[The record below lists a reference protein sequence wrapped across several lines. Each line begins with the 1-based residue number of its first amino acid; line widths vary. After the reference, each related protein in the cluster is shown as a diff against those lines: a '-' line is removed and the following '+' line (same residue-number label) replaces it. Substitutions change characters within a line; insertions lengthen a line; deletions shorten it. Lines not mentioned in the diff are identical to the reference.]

1 MTRIVYVKQAPID
14 PTRIERQRKIS
25 DGWKRLLTLLPTIM
39 ITVGASLL
47 ISVGYPIVSYEF
59 KTGIKVKR
67 ERILSPVSES
77 VLAEAKGLLDPSVGD
92 GSSEPYVISQVV
104 AGSNTTVDYNQL
116 ESWFQFSHPQDNFNS
131 STLTHY
137 TISIPKLRI
146 QDALVTIGTDD
157 LDKSLIHYG
166 GTANPG
172 EPGSPVIFGHSIL
185 PQFYS
190 PKSYRS
196 IFSLLSTLKVGDEI
210 MVSFDGIVYRYVVY
224 DYYEV
229 LPNEVDI
236 LEQRYNRKDLTLVT
250 CVPPGTYWRRGIVKA
265 RLVER

>member
-1 MTRIVYVKQAPID
+1 MIQVYLKAPPSNPEQVIRQQQVTVGWTRFK
-14 PTRIERQRKIS
+14 
-25 DGWKRLLTLLPTIM
+25 LLLPTIL

-47 ISVGYPIVSYEF
+47 ISVGYPILAYEL
-59 KTGIKVKR
+59 KTGQKVKR
-67 ERILSPVSES
+67 ERVLSPVSES
-77 VLAEAKGLLDPSVGD
+77 VLAEAKGLLNPSTAQRPI
-92 GSSEPYVISQVV
+92 EPQVLAQSPAENQAADYSQI
-104 AGSNTTVDYNQL
+104 N
-116 ESWFQFSHPQDNFNS
+116 SWFNFSRPQTTLS
-131 STLTHY
+131 PSTITHY

-146 QDALVTIGTDD
+146 KDALVTIGGDD

-166 GTANPG
+166 GTASPG

-190 PKSYRS
+190 PNSYRS
-196 IFSLLSTLKVGDEI
+196 IFSLLPSLKTGDEI
-210 MVSFDGIVYRYVVY
+210 VVNFDGITYKYVVY

-229 LPNEVDI
+229 LPDEVDI

-265 RLVER
+265 RLVEI